1 MMTGDIRK
9 AIAVI
14 GVGNSLYGDDGFG
27 TAVVARLK
35 DEPLPEDVDVID
47 AGAVGIDLLDY
58 LTAYRQVIIVDA
70 ARMGLAPGTLKVF
83 RPEEVRSLEAGSPLS
98 LHSTDIL
105 GVIELA
111 GALNEPIADIH
122 VVAVEPEY
130 LGPRDSLSPTAERA
144 IPGAVSEIVAIVGG
158 SAE

>member
-1 MMTGDIRK
+1 MTDDIRK
-9 AIAVI
+9 PTAVI

-27 TAVVARLK
+27 AAVVGRLK
-35 DEPLPEDVDVID
+35 DESLPEDVDVID

-70 ARMGLAPGTLKVF
+70 ARMGLAPGTVKVF

-111 GALNEPIADIH
+111 GALNEPIADVH

-130 LGPRDSLSPTAERA
+130 LGPRDSLSQSAERA
-144 IPGAVSEIVAIVGG
+144 VPRAVSEVLSAIGG
-158 SAE
+158 STE